1 MWVGGSCSQAWLAGW
16 QSALRQES
24 LAAGLAEGHV
34 AQAEAAGASVMGWLK
49 VARQLGEKSVHGR
62 AQATEDYER
71 RTESRQDG
79 VEVWRSSHGE
89 VRVAGGLVAK

>member
-24 LAAGLAEGHV
+24 PAEGLGAGDV
-34 AQAEAAGASVMGWLK
+34 AQVEAAEASAMGWLK
-49 VARQLGEKSVHGR
+49 VARQLGEKSVHGW
-62 AQATEDYER
+62 AQATEDCER
-71 RTESRQDG
+71 RTEGRQDG

-89 VRVAGGLVAK
+89 MRVARGLVVK